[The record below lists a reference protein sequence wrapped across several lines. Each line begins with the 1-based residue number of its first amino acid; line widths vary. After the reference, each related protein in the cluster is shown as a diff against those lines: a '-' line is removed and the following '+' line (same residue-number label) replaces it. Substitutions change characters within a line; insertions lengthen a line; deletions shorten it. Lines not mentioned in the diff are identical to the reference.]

1 VPSQEE
7 NVKSAEAFPYAIRE
21 NHIVIKLTFCLHR
34 LAHISREQFQHYWF
48 ENHAPLVKRHR
59 AALRIHRYVQ
69 MHCATMEFNDAIRAT
84 RGAPDMYDGVA
95 ELYWESLEELTAPL
109 ASPEGRAAGQALL
122 EDERKF
128 IDLARS
134 PLFFGEERPIF

>member
-1 VPSQEE
+1 
-7 NVKSAEAFPYAIRE
+7 
-21 NHIVIKLTFCLHR
+21 VIKLTFCLHR
-34 LAHISREQFQHYWF
+34 LAHLSRDQFQRYWF
-48 ENHAPLVKRHR
+48 ETHAPLVARSR

-69 MHCATMEFNDAIRAT
+69 MHSATLDSNDAIRAP

-95 ELYWESLEELTAPL
+95 ELYWESFDDLTAPM
-109 ASPEGRAAGQALL
+109 ATYEGRAAGQALL

-134 PLFFGEERPIF
+134 PLFFGEERAIF